1 MGDPPVGTDYFIK
14 PGYRPNEVRGP
25 SVDTEYWNARRI
37 QRSGYFQ
44 YGTYRIARRLLRG
57 VQAARVLDLG
67 CGTGVKAA
75 ELLIPHCAYYCG
87 LDQRSAVDY
96 CRKTI
101 AAKHAEFRVE
111 DLESPVSRFDAPFD
125 VIVCADVIEHLAHP
139 ERLLRY
145 AAALL
150 AEGGRLIVST
160 PERDVMHGR
169 DVLVSPN
176 PEHVREWNRAELG
189 AFMRACGLRVLDL
202 RLAPQFRLALTATGS
217 ESPEEPIEQSAG
229 VLGLPSGALRAVMT
243 PDAGAARSRS
253 PPCSA
258 TRGVAARSHGQA
270 IISLA
275 IAERSRASSRASG
288 DSWIPRRTTRAA
300 SACNGITGTTC

>member
-1 MGDPPVGTDYFIK
+1 
-14 PGYRPNEVRGP
+14 
-25 SVDTEYWNARRI
+25 
-37 QRSGYFQ
+37 
-44 YGTYRIARRLLRG
+44 
-57 VQAARVLDLG
+57 
-67 CGTGVKAA
+67 VKAA
-75 ELLIPHCAYYCG
+75 ELLIPDCAFYCG

-111 DLESPVSRFDAPFD
+111 DLESPASRFDAPFD

-150 AEGGRLIVST
+150 ADGGRLIVST

-202 RLAPQFRLALTATGS
+202 RLAPQFRLAFTATGLNLLKNQLS
-217 ESPEEPIEQSAG
+217 NPRSY
-229 VLGLPSGALRAVMT
+229 LGCQVALC
-243 PDAGAARSRS
+243 ARS
-253 PPCSA
+253 
-258 TRGVAARSHGQA
+258 
-270 IISLA
+270 
-275 IAERSRASSRASG
+275 
-288 DSWIPRRTTRAA
+288 
-300 SACNGITGTTC
+300 

>member
-1 MGDPPVGTDYFIK
+1 MGDPPVGTNYFIK

-37 QRSGYFQ
+37 ERSGYFQ
-44 YGTYRIARRLLRG
+44 YDTYRIARRVLRG
-57 VQAARVLDLG
+57 MHAARLLDLG

-75 ELLIPHCAYYCG
+75 ELLIPHCSYYCG
-87 LDQRSAVDY
+87 LDQHSAVDY

-101 AAKHAEFRVE
+101 TAKHAEFRVE
-111 DLESPVSRFDAPFD
+111 DLESPASRFDAPFD

-150 AEGGRLIVST
+150 ADGGRLIVST

-202 RLAPQFRLALTATGS
+202 RLAPQFRLAFTATGLNLLKNQLS
-217 ESPEEPIEQSAG
+217 NPRSY
-229 VLGLPSGALRAVMT
+229 LGCQVALC
-243 PDAGAARSRS
+243 ARS
-253 PPCSA
+253 
-258 TRGVAARSHGQA
+258 
-270 IISLA
+270 
-275 IAERSRASSRASG
+275 
-288 DSWIPRRTTRAA
+288 
-300 SACNGITGTTC
+300 